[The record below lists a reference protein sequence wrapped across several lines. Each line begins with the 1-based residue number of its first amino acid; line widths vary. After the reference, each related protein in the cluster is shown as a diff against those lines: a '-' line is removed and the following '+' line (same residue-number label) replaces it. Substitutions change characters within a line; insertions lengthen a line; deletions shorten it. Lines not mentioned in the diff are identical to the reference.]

1 MSTVIC
7 KPDEH
12 CPREIDA
19 PVSVVGTYDETH
31 PDAWSAIFSNR
42 YYVDVKYKGSCFTV
56 KSKDVYIACQKDKNI
71 NVRGIIHTNDG
82 VGERIRKIYL
92 ATDES

>member
-1 MSTVIC
+1 MGTVIC

-12 CPREIDA
+12 YPREIDA

-56 KSKDVYIACQKDKNI
+56 KSKDVYIACHKDKNI